1 MYQLFILIFF
11 LPLSVFSN
19 EKIINTFPSD
29 GLININSLYWEV
41 QNDITKSKNL
51 LTASRLIFLR
61 EDEFKLTNLNFNI
74 IEENNSVKIIKSD
87 LGQFLLNTNTIEFN
101 SNVLFS
107 MESENIDMS
116 ISSEFIT
123 FDNNLHIIYSN
134 SKTSFESELTKISS
148 EGFKVLNNSLNKKQI
163 TFLKGRILDAG
174 TQNNLKISGYADK
187 INYQYEEDIL
197 ILIGSAEITDRGMTI
212 KASEIHY
219 DLASN
224 KIIKSLDSKLINNS

>member
-11 LPLSVFSN
+11 LPLSLFSN

-29 GLININSLYWEV
+29 GLININSLYWEI

-61 EDEFKLTNLNFNI
+61 KEEFKLTNLSFNI

-116 ISSEFIT
+116 ISSEFII

-224 KIIKSLDSKLINNS
+224 KIIKSLDSKLTNNS

>member
-11 LPLSVFSN
+11 LPLSLFSN

-29 GLININSLYWEV
+29 GLININSLYWEI

-61 EDEFKLTNLNFNI
+61 EDEFKLTNLSFNI
-74 IEENNSVKIIKSD
+74 IEKNNSVKIIKSD

-163 TFLKGRILDAG
+163 TFSKGTISDAG
-174 TQNNLKISGYADK
+174 IQNNLKISGYADE
-187 INYQYEEDIL
+187 INYQYEEDLL

-224 KIIKSLDSKLINNS
+224 KIIKSLDSKLTNNS

>member
-29 GLININSLYWEV
+29 GLININSLYWEI

-116 ISSEFIT
+116 ISSEFII

-224 KIIKSLDSKLINNS
+224 KIIKSLDSKLTNNS

>member
-61 EDEFKLTNLNFNI
+61 EDEFKLTNLSFKI

-87 LGQFLLNTNTIEFN
+87 LGQFLLNSNTIEFN

-116 ISSEFIT
+116 ISSEFII

>member
-41 QNDITKSKNL
+41 QNNITKSKNL
-51 LTASRLIFLR
+51 LTASRLNFLR

-74 IEENNSVKIIKSD
+74 IEENNSIKIIKSD

-116 ISSEFIT
+116 ISSEFII

-163 TFLKGRILDAG
+163 TFSKGTILDAG

>member
-116 ISSEFIT
+116 ISSEFII

-224 KIIKSLDSKLINNS
+224 KIIKSLDSKLTNNS

>member
-29 GLININSLYWEV
+29 GLININSLYWEI

-51 LTASRLIFLR
+51 LTASRLNFLR

-224 KIIKSLDSKLINNS
+224 KIIKSLDSKLTNNS

>member
-11 LPLSVFSN
+11 LPLSLFSN

-29 GLININSLYWEV
+29 GLININSLYWEL

-61 EDEFKLTNLNFNI
+61 EDEFKLTNLSFKI

-116 ISSEFIT
+116 ISSEFII

>member
-29 GLININSLYWEV
+29 GLININSLYWEI

-61 EDEFKLTNLNFNI
+61 KEEFKLTNLSFKI
-74 IEENNSVKIIKSD
+74 IEENSSVKIIKSD

-116 ISSEFIT
+116 ISSEFII

-163 TFLKGRILDAG
+163 TFSKGTISDAG
-174 TQNNLKISGYADK
+174 IKNNLKISGYADK

-224 KIIKSLDSKLINNS
+224 KIIKSLDSKLTNNS

>member
-11 LPLSVFSN
+11 LPLSLFSN
-19 EKIINTFPSD
+19 EKIINTLPSD
-29 GLININSLYWEV
+29 GLININSLYWEI
-41 QNDITKSKNL
+41 QNDITNSKNL

-61 EDEFKLTNLNFNI
+61 EDEFKLTNLSFNI
-74 IEENNSVKIIKSD
+74 IEENDSVIIIKSD

-101 SNVLFS
+101 SNVLLS

-116 ISSEFIT
+116 ISSEFII

-134 SKTSFESELTKISS
+134 SKTSFESGLTKISS

-163 TFLKGRILDAG
+163 TFLKGTISDAG
-174 TQNNLKISGYADK
+174 TQNNLKISGYADE
-187 INYQYEEDIL
+187 INYQYEKELL
-197 ILIGSAEITDRGMTI
+197 ILIGSAEITDREMTI

-219 DLASN
+219 DLTSN

>member
-11 LPLSVFSN
+11 LPLSLFSN

-29 GLININSLYWEV
+29 GLININSLYWEI

-61 EDEFKLTNLNFNI
+61 EDEFKLTNLSFNI

-116 ISSEFIT
+116 ISSEFII

-224 KIIKSLDSKLINNS
+224 KIIKSLDSKLTNNS

>member
-11 LPLSVFSN
+11 LPLSLFSN
-19 EKIINTFPSD
+19 EKTINTFPSD
-29 GLININSLYWEV
+29 GLFNINSLYWEI

-61 EDEFKLTNLNFNI
+61 KEEFKLTNLSFNI

-116 ISSEFIT
+116 ISSEFII

-224 KIIKSLDSKLINNS
+224 KIIKSLDSKLTNNS

>member
-1 MYQLFILIFF
+1 MYQLFILIFL
-11 LPLSVFSN
+11 LPLSLFSN

-29 GLININSLYWEV
+29 SLININSLYWEI

-51 LTASRLIFLR
+51 LIASSLIFLR
-61 EDEFKLTNLNFNI
+61 EDEYKLTNLSFNI

-107 MESENIDMS
+107 MESENIGMS
-116 ISSEFIT
+116 ISSEFII

-134 SKTSFESELTKISS
+134 SESSFESELTKISS
-148 EGFKVLNNSLNKKQI
+148 EGFKILNNSLNKKQI
-163 TFLKGRILDAG
+163 TFSKGIISDAG
-174 TQNNLKISGYADK
+174 TQNNLKISGYADE
-187 INYQYEEDIL
+187 INYQYEEGLL
-197 ILIGSAEITDRGMTI
+197 ILIGSAEITDRGTTI

-224 KIIKSLDSKLINNS
+224 KIIKSLNSKIINNS

>member
-11 LPLSVFSN
+11 LPLSLFSN

-29 GLININSLYWEV
+29 GLININSLYWEI

-61 EDEFKLTNLNFNI
+61 EDEFKLTNLSFNI

-116 ISSEFIT
+116 ISSEFII

-163 TFLKGRILDAG
+163 TFSKGTISDAG
-174 TQNNLKISGYADK
+174 IQNNLKISGYADK

-224 KIIKSLDSKLINNS
+224 KIIKSLDSKLTNNS

>member
-11 LPLSVFSN
+11 LPLSLFSN

-116 ISSEFIT
+116 ISSEFII

-163 TFLKGRILDAG
+163 TFSKGTISDAG
-174 TQNNLKISGYADK
+174 IQNNLKISGYADK

>member
-1 MYQLFILIFF
+1 
-11 LPLSVFSN
+11 
-19 EKIINTFPSD
+19 
-29 GLININSLYWEV
+29 
-41 QNDITKSKNL
+41 
-51 LTASRLIFLR
+51 
-61 EDEFKLTNLNFNI
+61 
-74 IEENNSVKIIKSD
+74 
-87 LGQFLLNTNTIEFN
+87 
-101 SNVLFS
+101 

-116 ISSEFIT
+116 ISSEFII

-163 TFLKGRILDAG
+163 TFSKGTISDAG
-174 TQNNLKISGYADK
+174 IQNNLKISGYADK

>member
-61 EDEFKLTNLNFNI
+61 EDEFKLTNLSFHI

-116 ISSEFIT
+116 ISSEFII

>member
-116 ISSEFIT
+116 ISSEFII

-163 TFLKGRILDAG
+163 TFLKGRILVAG

>member
-51 LTASRLIFLR
+51 LTASRLNFLR

-74 IEENNSVKIIKSD
+74 IEENNSIKIIKSD

-116 ISSEFIT
+116 ISSEFII

>member
-41 QNDITKSKNL
+41 QNNITKSKNL
-51 LTASRLIFLR
+51 LTASRLNFLR

-116 ISSEFIT
+116 ISSEFII

>member
-61 EDEFKLTNLNFNI
+61 EDEFKLTNLSFKI

-116 ISSEFIT
+116 ISSEFII

>member
-74 IEENNSVKIIKSD
+74 IEENNSIKIIKSD

-116 ISSEFIT
+116 ISSEFII

-163 TFLKGRILDAG
+163 TFLKGRILVAG

>member
-29 GLININSLYWEV
+29 GLININSLYWEI

-116 ISSEFIT
+116 ISSEFII

-163 TFLKGRILDAG
+163 TFSKGTISDAG
-174 TQNNLKISGYADK
+174 IQNNLKISGYADK
-187 INYQYEEDIL
+187 INYQYEEDLL

>member
-11 LPLSVFSN
+11 LPLSLFSN

-41 QNDITKSKNL
+41 QNNITKSKNL
-51 LTASRLIFLR
+51 LTASRLNFLR

-224 KIIKSLDSKLINNS
+224 KIIKSLDSKLTNNS

>member
-74 IEENNSVKIIKSD
+74 IEENNSIKIIKSD

-116 ISSEFIT
+116 ISSEFII

-224 KIIKSLDSKLINNS
+224 KIIKSLDSKLTNNS

>member
-11 LPLSVFSN
+11 LPLSLFSN

-29 GLININSLYWEV
+29 GLININSLYWEI
-41 QNDITKSKNL
+41 QNDITNSKNL
-51 LTASRLIFLR
+51 LTASRLNFLR

-163 TFLKGRILDAG
+163 TFSKGTISDAG
-174 TQNNLKISGYADK
+174 IQNNLKISGYADK
-187 INYQYEEDIL
+187 INYQYEEDLL

-224 KIIKSLDSKLINNS
+224 KIIKSLDSKLTNNS

>member
-116 ISSEFIT
+116 ISSEFII

-187 INYQYEEDIL
+187 IHYQYEEDIL

>member
-11 LPLSVFSN
+11 LPLSLFSN

-61 EDEFKLTNLNFNI
+61 EDEFKLTNLSFNI

-163 TFLKGRILDAG
+163 TFSKGTISDAG
-174 TQNNLKISGYADK
+174 IQNNLKISGYADK

>member
-11 LPLSVFSN
+11 LPLSLFSN

-29 GLININSLYWEV
+29 GLININSLYWEL

-116 ISSEFIT
+116 ISSEFII

-187 INYQYEEDIL
+187 INYQYEEDLL

-224 KIIKSLDSKLINNS
+224 KIIKSLDSKLTNNS

>member
-11 LPLSVFSN
+11 LPLSLFSN

-116 ISSEFIT
+116 ISSEFII

-163 TFLKGRILDAG
+163 TFSKGTISDAG
-174 TQNNLKISGYADK
+174 IQNNLKISGYADK

-224 KIIKSLDSKLINNS
+224 KIIKSLDSKLTNNS

>member
-11 LPLSVFSN
+11 LPLSLFSN

-41 QNDITKSKNL
+41 QNNITKSKNL

-87 LGQFLLNTNTIEFN
+87 LGQFLLNSNTIEFN

-116 ISSEFIT
+116 ISSEFII

-163 TFLKGRILDAG
+163 TFSKGTISDAG
-174 TQNNLKISGYADK
+174 IQNNLKISGYADK
-187 INYQYEEDIL
+187 IHYQYEEDIL

>member
-11 LPLSVFSN
+11 LPLSLFSN

-29 GLININSLYWEV
+29 GLININSLYWEI

-61 EDEFKLTNLNFNI
+61 EDEFKLTNLSFNI

-87 LGQFLLNTNTIEFN
+87 LGQFLLNSNTIEFN

-116 ISSEFIT
+116 ISSEFII

-187 INYQYEEDIL
+187 INYQYEEDLL

>member
-61 EDEFKLTNLNFNI
+61 EDEFKLTNLSFKI

-87 LGQFLLNTNTIEFN
+87 LGQFLLNSNTIEFN

-224 KIIKSLDSKLINNS
+224 KIIKSLDSKLTNNS

>member
-11 LPLSVFSN
+11 LPLSLFSN

-116 ISSEFIT
+116 ISSEFII

-187 INYQYEEDIL
+187 INYQYEEDLL

-224 KIIKSLDSKLINNS
+224 KIIKSLDSKLTNNS

>member
-11 LPLSVFSN
+11 LPFSLFSD
-19 EKIINTFPSD
+19 EKILNTFPSD
-29 GLININSLYWEV
+29 SLVNINSLYWEI

-51 LTASRLIFLR
+51 LTASNLIFSR
-61 EDEFKLTNLNFNI
+61 EENYKLTNLSFNI

-87 LGQFLLNTNTIEFN
+87 LGQFLLSTNTIEFN
-101 SNVLFS
+101 NNVVFL
-107 MESENIDMS
+107 MESENIDML
-116 ISSEFIT
+116 ISSEFII

-148 EGFKVLNNSLNKKQI
+148 RGFKILNNSLNKKQI
-163 TFLKGRILDAG
+163 TFSKGTILSAG
-174 TQNNLKISGYADK
+174 TQNNLKISGYADE
-187 INYQYEEDIL
+187 INYQYEEDLL
-197 ILIGSAEITDRGMTI
+197 ILTGSAEITNRGMTI

-219 DLASN
+219 DLAAN

>member
-29 GLININSLYWEV
+29 GLININSLYWEI

-116 ISSEFIT
+116 ISSEFII

-163 TFLKGRILDAG
+163 TFLKGRILVAG

-224 KIIKSLDSKLINNS
+224 KIIKSLDSKLTNNS